1 MACGLSSP
9 AKRPSPFASI
19 TEMGRTIS
27 FMTTTSDANSKAANM
42 SAIALGTLG
51 VLSFI
56 VQPALVQGFVTHLG
70 MSEPEAVNLAGIEML
85 GVAISTVLL
94 ALPRTPFNWRS
105 ALAFGL
111 ILAILGNIASAML
124 AESPQLWIA
133 RVMAGLGHGAIISLS
148 FTFVGLTARVDRNI
162 ALYLVALLSY
172 GAIGLWVM
180 PGLLDRIGVAGLFAI
195 FAFLLTAGFATL
207 RHVPASNS
215 ARIVPSPTARQLGL
229 GLLLVGLLGV
239 LAYNMAQGIAWAILF
254 LVGIRAGHS
263 EADVAQAL
271 FVSQIFAVIGAL
283 GSVFFAERISR
294 WLAIAFGVLLGA
306 AFIALMM
313 GKPGLSVFLIAV
325 CGFNLL
331 WNFALPFILGAVSDF
346 DERGRMMGPA
356 IAMQMIGLGG
366 GPLLAA
372 QLIGGSSYHSAE
384 IFCIVFFLA
393 SYVLL
398 TIPMLRHRKLQ
409 TGCK

>member
-1 MACGLSSP
+1 MACGLSFP
-9 AKRPSPFASI
+9 AKRPSLIASI
-19 TEMGRTIS
+19 AGMGGTIS
-27 FMTTTSDANSKAANM
+27 IMTKMSDANSKAAIL
-42 SAIALGTLG
+42 SAISLGTLG

-70 MSEPEAVNLAGIEML
+70 MSEPEAVNLAGVEML

-94 ALPRTPFNWRS
+94 ALPRAPFNWRS
-105 ALAFGL
+105 ALALGL
-111 ILAILGNIASAML
+111 VLAILGNIASAML

-133 RVMAGLGHGAIISLS
+133 RLMAGLGHGAIISLS

-172 GAIGLWVM
+172 GAVGLWVM
-180 PGLLDRIGVAGLFAI
+180 PGLLDQIGVAGLFAI
-195 FAFLLTAGFATL
+195 FAFLLTAGFAAL

-229 GLLLVGLLGV
+229 GFLVVGLMGV
-239 LAYNMAQGIAWAILF
+239 LAYNIAQGIAWAILF

-263 EADVAQAL
+263 GPDVTQAL

-283 GSVFFAERISR
+283 GSVFFAERLGR
-294 WLAIAFGVLLGA
+294 WLPIAVGVLLGA
-306 AFIALMM
+306 ACIALMM
-313 GKPGLSVFLIAV
+313 GKPGLTVFLIAV

-331 WNFALPFILGAVSDF
+331 WNFALPIILGAVSDF
-346 DERGRMMGPA
+346 DEQGRMMGPA

-372 QLIGGSSYHSAE
+372 QLIGGGSYHSAE
-384 IFCIVFFLA
+384 VVCIVFFLT

>member
-9 AKRPSPFASI
+9 AKRQGPIASI
-19 TEMGRTIS
+19 KEIGRTGSI
-27 FMTTTSDANSKAANM
+27 MTTKSDVNSTAAIL
-42 SAIALGTLG
+42 SAMALGTLG

-70 MSEPEAVNLAGIEML
+70 LSEPEAVNLAGIEML
-85 GVAISTVLL
+85 GVAISTILL
-94 ALPRTPFNWRS
+94 ALPRAPFNWRS
-105 ALAFGL
+105 ALGL
-111 ILAILGNIASAML
+111 GLVLAILGNIASAL
-124 AESPQLWIA
+124 LVGSPQLWIA
-133 RVMAGLGHGAIISLS
+133 RFLAGLGHGAIISLS

-172 GAIGLWVM
+172 GAVGLWGM
-180 PGLLDRIGVAGLFAI
+180 PGLLDRIGVAGLFAT
-195 FAFLLTAGFATL
+195 FAFLLTAGLATL

-215 ARIVPSPTARQLGL
+215 ARGVPSPTARQLGV

-254 LVGIRAGHS
+254 LVGMRAGHS

-283 GSVFFAERISR
+283 GSVFLAERLGR
-294 WLAIAFGVLLGA
+294 WLPVAFGVLLGA
-306 AFIALMM
+306 ACIALMM
-313 GKPGLSVFLIAV
+313 GKPALMVFLIAV

-331 WNFALPFILGAVSDF
+331 WNFALPFILGVVSDF
-346 DERGRMMGPA
+346 DEQGRMMGPA

-372 QLIGGSSYHSAE
+372 QLIQGGSYYSAE
-384 IFCIVFFLA
+384 IVCIAFFLT

-398 TIPMLRHRKLQ
+398 TIPMLRHRNLQ
-409 TGCK
+409 TGSK